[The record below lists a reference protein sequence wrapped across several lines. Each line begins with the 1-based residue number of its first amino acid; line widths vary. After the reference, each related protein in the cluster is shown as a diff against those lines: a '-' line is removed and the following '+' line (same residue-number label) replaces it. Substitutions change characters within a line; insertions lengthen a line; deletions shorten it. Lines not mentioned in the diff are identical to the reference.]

1 MSFSG
6 GRRGGT
12 EGPLLWLSVFPCA
25 IVPLDL
31 MSHKVQGSYGKGWAA
46 RLFDLFSRISHIS
59 HISLNQLSIIIMSL
73 YNEIFLYRHILTFK
87 YSKTVFSGQ

>member
-59 HISLNQLSIIIMSL
+59 HI
-73 YNEIFLYRHILTFK
+73 RTFADGIQ
-87 YSKTVFSGQ
+87 YLDPDSPI

>member
-46 RLFDLFSRISHIS
+46 RLFDLFSRISHIRTNINN
-59 HISLNQLSIIIMSL
+59 HINIYINI
-73 YNEIFLYRHILTFK
+73 NIDININILTGEPNHCRK
-87 YSKTVFSGQ
+87 

>member
-59 HISLNQLSIIIMSL
+59 HIPIAAIII
-73 YNEIFLYRHILTFK
+73 IIIAGRWQKVQF
-87 YSKTVFSGQ
+87 YS

>member
-25 IVPLDL
+25 FVPLDL

-46 RLFDLFSRISHIS
+46 RLFDLFSRISHIRTLLLLFWFRFRFAPVPV
-59 HISLNQLSIIIMSL
+59 H
-73 YNEIFLYRHILTFK
+73 TG
-87 YSKTVFSGQ
+87 SG